1 MNEGEDSFAKAVY
14 DFFEILADDVSSSS
28 KCYSDILSLLNG
40 YMPVMIDLIQSD
52 RGMMIMMM
60 MMMMIV
66 PIITF
71 IYHSHS

>member
-28 KCYSDILSLLNG
+28 KCYSDVLSLLNG

-52 RGMMIMMM
+52 RGM
-60 MMMMIV
+60 
-66 PIITF
+66 
-71 IYHSHS
+71 